1 MQLFKPRDLFPCVED
16 PQKLTYLDL
25 EGCFGDICDLSGC
38 TYLKQKGISLSNND
52 ALDALQ
58 TMLAERWAYDDISD
72 EEASD
77 EDDDDEESVV
87 QTDYEPSATGPVNTQ
102 SKQSESQNELSPSF
116 FVSTEENAVIADETG
131 DEEED
136 SQIPDLTVQ
145 VIETVED
152 TLSSS
157 QESTSVLFKDS
168 QVADVKIVEH
178 YIQLASKGGVISLRS
193 VEGWEEETL
202 L

>member
-1 MQLFKPRDLFPCVED
+1 VQLFKPRDLFPCVED
-16 PQKLTYLDL
+16 PQKLSYLDL

-38 TYLKQKGISLSNND
+38 TYLKQKGISLSDND
-52 ALDALQ
+52 AKDALQ

-77 EDDDDEESVV
+77 EEGDDESIA
-87 QTDYEPSATGPVNTQ
+87 QTDYQPSATGPDDTQ
-102 SKQSESQNELSPSF
+102 SKPSVSQNELTPSF

-131 DEEED
+131 DDEED
-136 SQIPDLTVQ
+136 SQTPDLIIQ
-145 VIETVED
+145 AIETVED

-157 QESTSVLFKDS
+157 QESTGVLFKDS
-168 QVADVKIVEH
+168 QVADVRMVEH
-178 YIQLASKGGVISLRS
+178 YIQLAGKGGVISLRS